1 VVIEWIAIVLSLGAI
16 GFSIWTWI
24 KLRPDDQREP
34 EGTSMDIFTNLLVNK
49 KIKNHKKNVSLW
61 YWNRKERGLPVYF
74 ENTKYAQNA
83 QGLEEAFNQ
92 ASKLY
97 EQDLV
102 DKERFR
108 EMFGGTLVRFWR
120 ILEDEVLRT
129 QKNNPDFCIHFQK
142 VTKELI
148 DKYKIVGEPYQTK
161 PFLSE
166 T

>member
-1 VVIEWIAIVLSLGAI
+1 MVIEWIAIVLSLGAI

-34 EGTSMDIFTNLLVNK
+34 EGTSMDVLTNLLVNK
-49 KIKNHKKNVSLW
+49 KIKNHKRNVSFW

-83 QGLEEAFNQ
+83 QELEEAFNQ
-92 ASKLY
+92 ASVLY

-120 ILEDEVLRT
+120 VLEDEVLRT
-129 QKNNPDFCIHFQK
+129 QKSNPDFCIHFQK
-142 VTKELI
+142 VAKELM

-161 PFLSE
+161 PFFFE